1 MGATIIV
8 LLLIALIPASIAS
21 KKGKSFGLWYVY
33 GVCLWIVALIHSLVL
48 PDESQN
54 QNNNSANNSYKPYEP
69 ITKTE
74 PVINT
79 VNKVKCTSVDIN
91 AKVRVQAWDIEKNS
105 EENIYLKLNV
115 LNTTS
120 DVITALLYFRY
131 ENKKD
136 CMETY
141 KKKKEKSR
149 NKKDVV
155 SPV

>member
-79 VNKVKCTSVDIN
+79 VKSGIYIGYLYSSSNDNIQIMDFQKFDGIMKIKN
-91 AKVRVQAWDIEKNS
+91 QKNQDIESIN
-105 EENIYLKLNV
+105 LNF
-115 LNTTS
+115 TS
-120 DVITALLYFRY
+120 D
-131 ENKKD
+131 
-136 CMETY
+136 
-141 KKKKEKSR
+141 
-149 NKKDVV
+149 
-155 SPV
+155 

>member
-74 PVINT
+74 SVINT
-79 VNKVKCTSVDIN
+79 VNKVKCTSVQEIM
-91 AKVRVQAWDIEKNS
+91 
-105 EENIYLKLNV
+105 YLPKK
-115 LNTTS
+115 TKS
-120 DVITALLYFRY
+120 
-131 ENKKD
+131 NKRQQIQK
-136 CMETY
+136 M
-141 KKKKEKSR
+141 R
-149 NKKDVV
+149 HF
-155 SPV
+155 

>member
-79 VNKVKCTSVDIN
+79 
-91 AKVRVQAWDIEKNS
+91 
-105 EENIYLKLNV
+105 
-115 LNTTS
+115 
-120 DVITALLYFRY
+120 
-131 ENKKD
+131 
-136 CMETY
+136 
-141 KKKKEKSR
+141 
-149 NKKDVV
+149 
-155 SPV
+155 